1 METKDKVLYKADYS
15 VINDNGT
22 EELID
27 PYFFYASDNDE
38 AYKEAKHYESQGID
52 YSDVGHKDISLV
64 QIAIVDEETE
74 TLEEKEI
81 IYY

>member
-1 METKDKVLYKADYS
+1 METKDKTLYKADYS
-15 VINDNGT
+15 VANYNGT

-27 PYFFYASDNDE
+27 PYYFYASDNDE

-52 YSDVGHKDISLV
+52 YVDVGHKDISLE